1 MSSLSFSQNDE
12 IKGYRIDGNDVVF
25 TFDKNDYEK
34 ATKDNFGDVIDFDDL
49 DIKNVVVSGEFNNW
63 SKNKWQMTKISDNK
77 YELRKHLSD
86 FTDDFSWEFKFVINN
101 TYWAEPSKDIKNK
114 VDAKDRNGSQLHVYN
129 LRMFTA
135 KPDENGNSCF
145 KLNGFKNAKKVVLS
159 GTFNRWDENVF
170 RMNKTPDGWEL
181 TLQLKPGDYE
191 YKFIVDG
198 NWMEDPNNPAK
209 KTNEYNGYNSLISI
223 KVPFTFLLKGYENA
237 KEILLAGDFTD
248 WADNAIKMKKT
259 TTGWTCTTLLSG
271 GKHHYKF
278 IVDGNW
284 MLDPNNSVQEY
295 DGKGNVNSVCMV
307 R

>member
-1 MSSLSFSQNDE
+1 MSSLSFSQNDGV
-12 IKGYRIDGNDVVF
+12 KGYRIDGDDVVF

-63 SKNKWQMTKISDNK
+63 SKDKWQMTKISDNK

-86 FTDDFSWEFKFVINN
+86 FTDEFSWEFKFVINN
-101 TYWAEPSKDIKNK
+101 TYWAEPSKNIKNK
-114 VDAKDRNGSQLHVYN
+114 VDAKDPNGSQLHVYN

-145 KLNGFKNAKKVVLS
+145 KLSGFKNAKKVVLS
-159 GTFNRWDENVF
+159 GTFNRWDEDVF
-170 RMNKTPDGWEL
+170 RMNKTTDGWEL

-209 KTNEYNGYNSLISI
+209 KNE
-223 KVPFTFLLKGYENA
+223 
-237 KEILLAGDFTD
+237 
-248 WADNAIKMKKT
+248 
-259 TTGWTCTTLLSG
+259 
-271 GKHHYKF
+271 
-278 IVDGNW
+278 
-284 MLDPNNSVQEY
+284 
-295 DGKGNVNSVCMV
+295 
-307 R
+307 